1 MFPRIVLRVGRREA
15 FAQERFMGF
24 VMAADL
30 PISFLVTLTH
40 EDLGSMVD
48 LSLETVSRLLARFRR
63 EGHVLQIHDR
73 TTINHPIQMEAHY
86 C

>member
-1 MFPRIVLRVGRREA
+1 
-15 FAQERFMGF
+15 MGF

-40 EDLGSMVD
+40 EDLGSMAG
-48 LSLETVSRLLARFRR
+48 LSRDTVSRLLARFRR